1 MNDYSFKKTIGKG
14 IKYFLIFLFPILV
27 DRLVISYPDI
37 AQLTVGALLVMLVN
51 WLKVRV
57 GLRFS

>member
-14 IKYFLIFLFPILV
+14 IKYFLIFLLPILV
-27 DRLVISYPDI
+27 DRFVVSYPGI

-51 WLKVRV
+51 WLKVQV